1 MRIRRIIRNIVSDP
15 SRSLQE
21 KVFVFFTLA
30 SIVVCALA
38 FLGDVLYA
46 DSIVEIL
53 TLFFTTVT
61 VPFITMFSVRYGKAK
76 EATIFISFA
85 LIFIILP
92 VVFFFGG
99 GTQGAL
105 IPWLIF
111 GYLYMGLVLSGWW
124 RIVALITHTVFVAGA
139 FTYDYFH
146 PEMTAR
152 YSSEVLHLDTFL
164 AVVEVGYVCFIMTWF
179 QNRLFTHESDM
190 AKEETKKVE
199 ELGRSQN
206 RFFSNMSHEIR
217 TPINSILGLNEII
230 LRDPD
235 ATESIRKDSQN
246 IEGAG
251 RMLLALIN
259 DILDFSKIEA
269 GKMDIVPVNY
279 NIASLVSDIANMV
292 RPRAEEKGLRFTIE
306 LDPSMPAELY
316 GDEIRIKQILVNLL
330 NNAVKY
336 TAEGSVTLHIE
347 RESTEDDQVVMILS
361 VSDTGMGIKQDVIPY
376 LYDAF
381 RRMDEGKN
389 ARIEGTGLGLSIVKQ
404 LVDLMGGRIAVD
416 SIYTQGSTF
425 TVTLRQKVTRSDT
438 VGAIDINTYGK
449 SRADKA
455 YKSSFVAPDARVLI
469 VDDSTMNL
477 KVEKKLLEGTRII
490 VDTVTSGAEA
500 LNMTRSERYDV
511 ILMDH
516 MMPEMDGIECMQQIR
531 KQPGGLNNRIPII
544 VLTANAEG
552 ENRQLYAQSGFEDY
566 LLKPVTGQQL
576 EEMLLAHLP
585 ASKVERD
592 VHRDDP
598 GTGMSTSRDYS
609 RKIPVIVTCAG
620 TCDLPP
626 HIVRKY
632 QIETIP
638 YTVSSDGR
646 TFYDGVE
653 ASGDELVRYI
663 SEGKR
668 FTCDPP
674 TVEEFRVFFGRC
686 LKYAHNLI
694 YISAASGIS
703 PEYARACEAAKSYG
717 NVAVIDAECCSA
729 AVGFLILFAQRMAT
743 GGATFESI
751 IEQIEKIKKRIVCS
765 FILDS
770 IYYYGKNR
778 PVREGIAI
786 FMRALGVRAMIRYKN
801 GGFGVDRYVVGE
813 FDRYYKKFIDHLLPT
828 FESPDTDMAI
838 VVYAK
843 MTQEQKDKIEAYLK
857 KTYGFERI
865 LFRRTS
871 AVLPIHMG
879 VDAFSVIFMLKGDY
893 QYNLSKLFEDDED
906 GIQTEETISDVDTV
920 GAGEA
925 NVPDDGEK
933 NNKTW
938 YEGLSG
944 IDPATGI
951 KNTGSEE
958 TYLEAAKEFY
968 DSINTDIEQIC
979 RYLEDGDLNNYTVKV
994 HALKSKALLVGATHL
1009 ADEAR
1014 SLEQAAKSGDS
1025 DLVVKNNDEMIRH
1038 LKEYREIL
1046 KILEDND
1053 QEASGR

>member
-1 MRIRRIIRNIVSDP
+1 MKLRRFIRNIISDP
-15 SRSLQE
+15 SRNLQE
-21 KVFVFFTLA
+21 RVFIMFTLA
-30 SIVVCALA
+30 STVVCALA

-53 TLFFTTVT
+53 TLLVTTVT
-61 VPFITMFSVRYGKAK
+61 VPFITLFSVRYGKAK

-85 LIFIILP
+85 LIFVILP

-99 GTQGAL
+99 GTSGAL
-105 IPWLIF
+105 IPWLVF
-111 GYLYMGLVLSGWW
+111 AYLYMGLVLSGRW
-124 RIVALITHTVFVAGA
+124 RITALITHTVLVCVA

-146 PEMTAR
+146 PELIDS
-152 YSSEVLHLDTFL
+152 YSRQVHHLDTFL

-179 QNRLFTHESDM
+179 QNRLFTHENDM
-190 AKEETKKVE
+190 AREETKKVE
-199 ELGRSQN
+199 ELGKNQN

-217 TPINSILGLNEII
+217 TPINSILGMNEII

-235 ATESIRKDSQN
+235 ATESIRKDAQS

-259 DILDFSKIEA
+259 DILDFSRIEA

-279 NIASLVSDIANMV
+279 SIASLVSDIVNMV
-292 RPRAEEKGLRFTIE
+292 RGRAEEKGLKFNVE
-306 LDPSMPAELY
+306 LDPSTPAELY

-347 RESTEDDQVVMILS
+347 RESTEDDQVVMIFS
-361 VSDTGMGIKQDVIPY
+361 VSDTGIGIKQDVMPY

-389 ARIEGTGLGLSIVKQ
+389 AKIEGTGLGLSIVKQ
-404 LVDLMGGRIAVD
+404 LVDLMGGRISVD

-425 TVTLRQKVTRSDT
+425 TVTLRQKIARADA
-438 VGAIDINTYGK
+438 VGTIDIDSYQK
-449 SRADKA
+449 SRANKA
-455 YKSSFVAPDARVLI
+455 YKSSFTAPEARVLI

-477 KVEKKLLEGTRII
+477 KVEKKLLEGTRIV

-516 MMPEMDGIECMQQIR
+516 LMPEMDGIECMQQIR
-531 KQPGGLNNRIPII
+531 KQAGGLNNRIPII

-592 VHRDDP
+592 ILRDEP
-598 GTGMSTSRDYS
+598 GAGMITSKDYS

-620 TCDLPP
+620 SCDLPP
-626 HIVRKY
+626 RVIKKY

-638 YTVSSDGR
+638 YTIASDGR

-653 ASGDELVRYI
+653 TSGDELVRYI
-663 SEGKR
+663 SEGKK
-668 FTCDPP
+668 FTCDSP

-703 PEYARACEAAKSYG
+703 PEYARACEAARSYG
-717 NVAVIDAECCSA
+717 NVAVIDAECCST
-729 AVGFLILFAQRMAT
+729 AVGFLILIAQRMAI
-743 GGATFESI
+743 GGETFENI
-751 IEQIEKIKKRIVCS
+751 IEQIEKIKKRLVCS

-770 IYYYGKNR
+770 IYYYSKNR

-801 GGFGVDRYVVGE
+801 GGFGVDRYIIGD
-813 FDRYYKKFIDHLLPT
+813 FDRYYKKFIDHLLPA
-828 FESPDTDMAI
+828 FENPDKEMAV
-838 VVYAK
+838 VVYAE
-843 MTQEQKDKIEAYLK
+843 MTQEQKDKIEEYLR

-865 LFRRTS
+865 LFQRTS
-871 AVLPIHMG
+871 CVLPIHMG
-879 VDAFSVIFMLKGDY
+879 IDAFSVIFMLEGDY
-893 QYNLSKLFEDDED
+893 RYNLSKLFEDDEE
-906 GIQTEETISDVDTV
+906 GIQTQEEDRGTDT
-920 GAGEA
+920 GGDAPESA
-925 NVPDDGEK
+925 DDGQGGGK
-933 NNKTW
+933 W
-938 YEGLSG
+938 YDGLSG
-944 IDPATGI
+944 IDPAVGL

-968 DSINTDIEQIC
+968 SSIGDDAEQISRFC
-979 RYLEDGDLNNYTVKV
+979 KERDWHDYTVKV
-994 HALKSKALLVGATHL
+994 HALKSKALLIGATLL

-1014 SLEQAAKSGDS
+1014 LLETAG
-1025 DLVVKNNDEMIRH
+1025 KNEDTDYIDNNNGNMIQH
-1038 LKEYREIL
+1038 LNGYTEIL
-1046 KILEDND
+1046 KVLRDNEP
-1053 QEASGR
+1053 EA

>member
-1 MRIRRIIRNIVSDP
+1 MKLRRFIRNIISDP
-15 SRSLQE
+15 SRNLQE
-21 KVFVFFTLA
+21 RVFIMFTFA

-53 TLFFTTVT
+53 TLLFTTVT
-61 VPFITMFSVRYGKAK
+61 VPFITLFSVRYGKAK

-99 GTQGAL
+99 GTSGAL

-111 GYLYMGLVLSGWW
+111 AYLYMGLVLPGRW
-124 RIVALITHTVFVAGA
+124 RIAALITHTILVFIA

-146 PEMTAR
+146 PELIDS
-152 YSSEVLHLDTFL
+152 YSRQVHHLDTFL

-179 QNRLFTHESDM
+179 QNRLFTHENDM

-199 ELGRSQN
+199 ELGKNQN

-217 TPINSILGLNEII
+217 TPINSILGMNEII

-235 ATESIRKDSQN
+235 ATESIRKDAQS

-259 DILDFSKIEA
+259 DILDFSRIEA

-279 NIASLVSDIANMV
+279 SIASLVSDIVNMV
-292 RPRAEEKGLRFTIE
+292 RGRAEEKGLKFNVE
-306 LDPSMPAELY
+306 LDPSIPAELY

-347 RESTEDDQVVMILS
+347 RESTEDDQVVMIFS
-361 VSDTGMGIKQDVIPY
+361 VSDTGIGIKQDVMPY

-389 ARIEGTGLGLSIVKQ
+389 AKIEGTGLGLSIVKQ
-404 LVDLMGGRIAVD
+404 LVDLMGGRISVD

-425 TVTLRQKVTRSDT
+425 TVTLRQKIARADA
-438 VGAIDINTYGK
+438 VGAIDIDSYQK
-449 SRADKA
+449 SRASKA
-455 YKSSFVAPDARVLI
+455 YKSSFTAPEARVLI

-516 MMPEMDGIECMQQIR
+516 LMPEMDGIECMQQIR
-531 KQPGGLNNRIPII
+531 KQAGGLNNRIPII

-552 ENRQLYAQSGFEDY
+552 ENRQLYSQSGFEDY

-592 VHRDDP
+592 ILRDEP
-598 GTGMSTSRDYS
+598 GAGMITSKDYS

-626 HIVRKY
+626 RVIKKY

-638 YTVSSDGR
+638 YTIASDGR

-653 ASGDELVRYI
+653 TSGDELVRYI
-663 SEGKR
+663 SEGKK

-703 PEYARACEAAKSYG
+703 PEYARACEAARSYG
-717 NVAVIDAECCSA
+717 NVAVIDAECCST
-729 AVGFLILFAQRMAT
+729 AVGFLILIAQRMAT
-743 GGATFESI
+743 GGETFENI
-751 IEQIEKIKKRIVCS
+751 IEQIEKIKKRLVCS
-765 FILDS
+765 FVLDS
-770 IYYYGKNR
+770 IYYYSKNR
-778 PVREGIAI
+778 PAREGIAI

-801 GGFGVDRYVVGE
+801 GGFGVDRYVIGD
-813 FDRYYKKFIDHLLPT
+813 FDRYYKKFIDHLLPA
-828 FESPDTDMAI
+828 FANPDKEMAV
-838 VVYAK
+838 VVYAE
-843 MTQEQKDKIEAYLK
+843 MTQEQKDKIEEYLR
-857 KTYGFERI
+857 KTYGFERV
-865 LFRRTS
+865 LFQRTS
-871 AVLPIHMG
+871 CVLPIHMG
-879 VDAFSVIFMLKGDY
+879 IYAFSVIFMLEGDY
-893 QYNLSKLFEDDED
+893 RYNLSKLFEDDEE
-906 GIQTEETISDVDTV
+906 GIQTQEEDRGTDT
-920 GAGEA
+920 GGDAPELA
-925 NVPDDGEK
+925 DDGQGGGR
-933 NNKTW
+933 W
-938 YEGLSG
+938 YDGLSG
-944 IDPATGI
+944 IDPAVGL

-968 DSINTDIEQIC
+968 SSIGDDAEQISRFC
-979 RYLEDGDLNNYTVKV
+979 KERDWHNYTVKV
-994 HALKSKALLVGATHL
+994 HALKSKALLIGATLL
-1009 ADEAR
+1009 AEEAR
-1014 SLEQAAKSGDS
+1014 LLETAGRNEDADYIDNNNGD
-1025 DLVVKNNDEMIRH
+1025 MIQH
-1038 LKEYREIL
+1038 LNGYTEIL
-1046 KILEDND
+1046 KVLRDNEP
-1053 QEASGR
+1053 EA